1 MAQNLNQIDIGQSGG
16 AYLSDTDVFT
26 PPTGK
31 IVTAIYILDSATK
44 FDKLLS
50 PTADALYY
58 AGTSVTS
65 TAAGNG
71 TNAEKIPTATTFP
84 EGTWLYGRYITVQ
97 LGAGSVFLYF
107 SEE

>member
-44 FDKLLS
+44 FKKLLS
-50 PTADALYY
+50 PTVDALYY
-58 AGTSVTS
+58 AGTSVTA

-71 TNAEKIPTATTFP
+71 TNAEAIGTGTTFP
-84 EGTWLYGRYITVQ
+84 VGTWIYGRYNTVQ
-97 LGAGSVFLYF
+97 LIAGSIFLYF

>member
-31 IVTAIYILDSATK
+31 IVTAIYVLDNATK

-50 PTADALYY
+50 PTVDALHY
-58 AGTSVTS
+58 AGTSVTA

-71 TNAEKIPTATTFP
+71 TNAEKIDPGTTFLA
-84 EGTWLYGRYITVQ
+84 GTWIYGRYNTVQ
-97 LGAGSVFLYF
+97 LGAGSIFLYF

>member
-16 AYLSDTDVFT
+16 AYLNDTGVFT

-31 IVTAIYILDSATK
+31 VVTAIYILDSATK

>member
-16 AYLSDTDVFT
+16 AYLSDTAVFT

-31 IVTAIYILDSATK
+31 VVTAVYVLDSATK
-44 FDKLLS
+44 FSKLEGA
-50 PTADALYY
+50 TADALHYP
-58 AGTSVTS
+58 GTTVTS

-71 TNAEKIPTATTFP
+71 TNADKIPTGTTFP
-84 EGTWLYGRYITVQ
+84 EGTWIYGRYETVQ
-97 LGAGSVFLYF
+97 LGDGSVFLYF

>member
-16 AYLSDTDVFT
+16 AYLNDTDVFT

-31 IVTAIYILDSATK
+31 VVTAVYVLDNATK
-44 FDKLLS
+44 FSKLVGAA
-50 PTADALYY
+50 ADALHYPGTTIV
-58 AGTSVTS
+58 AG
-65 TAAGNG
+65 AAGNG

-84 EGTWLYGRYITVQ
+84 VGTWIYGRYDTVQ